1 MVQLSDPY
9 MTTGKAIALPGW
21 AFVRNLMSLLSVHC
35 LNDCSHEIKRCLLLR
50 RKAMTNLDRCQV
62 SKWYLWRTGK
72 PGIRQSMGLQRV
84 RHDWVTEQ
92 QQPPHMKETVGGKT
106 RSLIETVQNSVCE
119 IEHFQLPHLTVSLF
133 PLSDKSICYPNWN
146 MLFKWFDDLF
156 YHDVYVFFHI
166 KSNSPTQAG
175 YPTI

>member
-1 MVQLSDPY
+1 
-9 MTTGKAIALPGW
+9 
-21 AFVRNLMSLLSVHC
+21 
-35 LNDCSHEIKRCLLLR
+35 
-50 RKAMTNLDRCQV
+50 MTNLDRCQV

-106 RSLIETVQNSVCE
+106 RSLIETVQKSLCE
-119 IEHFQLPHLTVSLF
+119 IEHFQLPHLAVSLF

-156 YHDVYVFFHI
+156 YHDVYFFPHTC
-166 KSNSPTQAG
+166 KQFSNTSWVC
-175 YPTI
+175 YNLVHNNTIYLKQLQIPEDKGLVPQTCHPPHFRSLSQIHMTMHFWSNH